1 MIRLRDA
8 YCKINLYLIAFY
20 YKLVKSLLR
29 NTFINSLSL
38 FILAQ
43 TVLGLSVR
51 GGLLTFIAGGFALSL
66 LILIVKPV
74 LNLISLPL
82 NLVTMGLFSFLINAI
97 IFYLLTALVTSISIT
112 SFTFP
117 GFSFLGFIAPKIFFN
132 TFFAFIIIALLQSL
146 IVTFLSWLIK
156 K

>member
-1 MIRLRDA
+1 
-8 YCKINLYLIAFY
+8 
-20 YKLVKSLLR
+20 
-29 NTFINSLSL
+29 LSL

-43 TVLGLSVR
+43 VVPGLAVH
-51 GGLLTFIAGGFALSL
+51 GGLVTFIAGGLALSL
-66 LILIVKPV
+66 LFLIVKPI

-97 IFYLLTALVTSISIT
+97 IFYLLTVFVTGISIT

-117 GFSFLGFIAPKIFFN
+117 GFSFFGFIAPKIFFN

>member
-1 MIRLRDA
+1 MTEIYSSDS
-8 YCKINLYLIAFY
+8 IY
-20 YKLVKSLLR
+20 YDKPVKSLLR
-29 NTFINSLSL
+29 NTFINALSL

-43 TVLGLSVR
+43 IVPGLSIH
-51 GGLLTFIAGGFALSL
+51 GGLLTFIAGGLALSL
-66 LILIVKPV
+66 LFLIVKPI

-97 IFYLLTALVTSISIT
+97 IFYLLTVFVTSITIT

-117 GFSFLGFIAPKIFFN
+117 GFSFSGFIAPKMFFN

>member
-1 MIRLRDA
+1 M
-8 YCKINLYLIAFY
+8 
-20 YKLVKSLLR
+20 KSLLR
-29 NTFINSLSL
+29 NTLINSLSL

-43 TVLGLSVR
+43 VVPGLSIH
-51 GGLLTFIAGGFALSL
+51 GGLLNFIIGGFALSL
-66 LILIVKPV
+66 LFLIVKPI

-97 IFYLLTALVTSISIT
+97 IFYLLTVFVTSISIT

-117 GFSFLGFIAPKIFFN
+117 GFSFSGFIIPKMFFN
-132 TFFAFIIIALLQSL
+132 TFFAFIIIAFLQSF

>member
-1 MIRLRDA
+1 M
-8 YCKINLYLIAFY
+8 
-20 YKLVKSLLR
+20 KSLLR

-43 TVLGLSVR
+43 TVPGLSVH
-51 GGLLTFIAGGFALSL
+51 GGLFTFIAGGLALAL
-66 LILIVKPV
+66 LFLIVKPI

-82 NLVTMGLFSFLINAI
+82 NLLTMGLFSFLINAI
-97 IFYLLTALVTSISIT
+97 IFYLLTVFVTSISIT

-117 GFSFLGFIAPKIFFN
+117 GFSFMGFIAPKIFFN
-132 TFFAFIIIALLQSL
+132 TFFAFIIIALFQSA

>member
-1 MIRLRDA
+1 M
-8 YCKINLYLIAFY
+8 
-20 YKLVKSLLR
+20 KSLLR

-43 TVLGLSVR
+43 VVPGLTVN
-51 GGLLTFIAGGFALSL
+51 GGLFTFIAGGFALSL
-66 LILIVKPV
+66 LFLIVKPI
-74 LNLISLPL
+74 LNLISLPF
-82 NLVTMGLFSFLINAI
+82 NLVTLGLFSFLINAI
-97 IFYLLTALVTSISIT
+97 IFYLLTVFVTSISIT